1 MNRRKIGLALSGGG
15 ARGYSHI
22 GVLKVLAENNIPIDF
37 IAGTS
42 AGSFVGGALASGLSV
57 DEIVDLGR
65 RISWFN
71 MTGLSYSPRALLS
84 NSAMGNFIRQNFP
97 VHKFEQLKIPYAA
110 VACDLN
116 SGEQV
121 VFRDK
126 GDLGFAIRASCAVPG
141 VFTPLDDEVG
151 RTLIDGGVIAP
162 VPVNVVREMGA
173 DVVIAVDLLACGSN
187 FRSSPRTALGML
199 FQSAMMLLRA
209 ASRSQHYHA
218 DVVIEPAIAHLRPDE
233 IRKREEFITLG
244 EEAATAAL
252 GSIRDLLSPDELS
265 GRTEKFQF

>member
-1 MNRRKIGLALSGGG
+1 MKKIGLALSGGG

-57 DEIVDLGR
+57 EEIVELGR

-84 NSAMGNFIRQNFP
+84 NASMGNFIRQNFP
-97 VHKFEQLKIPYAA
+97 VHKFENLKIPYAA

-116 SGEQV
+116 TGEQV
-121 VFRDK
+121 VFK
-126 GDLGFAIRASCAVPG
+126 ETGDVVFAIRASCAVPG
-141 VFTPLDDEVG
+141 VFKPLDDENG
-151 RTLIDGGVIAP
+151 RTLIDGGVVAP
-162 VPVNVVREMGA
+162 VPVNIVREMGA
-173 DVVIAVDLLACGSN
+173 DIVIAVDLLACGSN
-187 FRSSPRTALGML
+187 FRGAPRTAVGML

-218 DVVIEPAIAHLRPDE
+218 DIVIEPPIAHLRPDE
-233 IRKREEFITLG
+233 IGKREEFMQLG
-244 EEAATAAL
+244 EQAATTAIGHIKKLILA
-252 GSIRDLLSPDELS
+252 DV
-265 GRTEKFQF
+265 

>member
-1 MNRRKIGLALSGGG
+1 M
-15 ARGYSHI
+15 
-22 GVLKVLAENNIPIDF
+22 
-37 IAGTS
+37 
-42 AGSFVGGALASGLSV
+42 ASGLSV

-97 VHKFEQLKIPYAA
+97 VHKFEELKIPYAA

-209 ASRSQHYHA
+209 ASQQPALPRGRGDRARHRALKTGRDKKTRGVYDTRRGGRHRSSKQYQG
-218 DVVIEPAIAHLRPDE
+218 L
-233 IRKREEFITLG
+233 
-244 EEAATAAL
+244 AL
-252 GSIRDLLSPDELS
+252 PRRSF
-265 GRTEKFQF
+265 RTN